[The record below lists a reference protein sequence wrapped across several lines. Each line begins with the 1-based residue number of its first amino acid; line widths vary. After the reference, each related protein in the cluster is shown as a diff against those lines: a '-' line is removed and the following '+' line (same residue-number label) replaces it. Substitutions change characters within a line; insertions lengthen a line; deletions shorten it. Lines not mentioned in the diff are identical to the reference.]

1 MKETLEGITQKVTTA
16 ITQKVTTV
24 TSFNTSRDGGLGA
37 SKGVAAVGKK
47 TMEKS
52 LTGHGIIQHKEGQG
66 DLQSV
71 RQTHTHQ
78 VH

>member
-47 TMEKS
+47 PWRKASQDMELFNIKKAKVTCN
-52 LTGHGIIQHKEGQG
+52 L
-66 DLQSV
+66 
-71 RQTHTHQ
+71 
-78 VH
+78 